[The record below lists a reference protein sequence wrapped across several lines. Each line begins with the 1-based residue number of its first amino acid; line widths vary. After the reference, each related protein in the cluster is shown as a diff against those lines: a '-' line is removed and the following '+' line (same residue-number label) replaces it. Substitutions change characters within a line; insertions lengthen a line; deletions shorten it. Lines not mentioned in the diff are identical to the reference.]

1 MVLHSNVPSFLCCR
15 LAAAIEANKSKA
27 RSLEYYVE
35 QEHSVIQAFPQN
47 TDRLQFL
54 TGRWQAEQSPD
65 GALPSARYTDHRTG
79 QSAAA

>member
-1 MVLHSNVPSFLCCR
+1 MW
-15 LAAAIEANKSKA
+15 NKST
-27 RSLEYYVE
+27 LI
-35 QEHSVIQAFPQN
+35 IQAFPQN